1 MKTNK
6 IYEND
11 KNLRI
16 QHTHLP
22 HSYRKML
29 SIVDLLTTKNV
40 SIGPNLVTV
49 IKFHTIVLYSVNEHF
64 RWVGTFRI
72 SNYPIL
78 GQFHH

>member
-1 MKTNK
+1 MQGL
-6 IYEND
+6 YALLGAVLD
-11 KNLRI
+11 RVFLD
-16 QHTHLP
+16 QYFL
-22 HSYRKML
+22 
-29 SIVDLLTTKNV
+29 IVDLLTTKNV

>member
-1 MKTNK
+1 MQGL
-6 IYEND
+6 YALLGAVLD
-11 KNLRI
+11 SVFLD
-16 QHTHLP
+16 QYFL
-22 HSYRKML
+22 
-29 SIVDLLTTKNV
+29 IVELLTTKNV